1 MTDWGAIVLAGGSGR
16 RLGGVD
22 KAGVVLGGRTLLDRA
37 LAAVAGAAPVVVVG
51 PERAADGVVWTRE
64 DPPGGGPVAGLAAG
78 LAVVTDVDF
87 VAVLAVDQPG
97 VTASTVDRLRAA
109 VGDASG
115 AVLVDDGHLQWLAG
129 VWRTSVLRAAM
140 PAEPEGASLRSVLR
154 PLAPVEVPARPGEA
168 DDVDTPQDLSTLHKR
183 HTGDQVD

>member
-1 MTDWGAIVLAGGSGR
+1 
-16 RLGGVD
+16 
-22 KAGVVLGGRTLLDRA
+22 VVGGRTLLDRA
-37 LAAVAGAAPVVVVG
+37 LDAVRAAEPVIVVG
-51 PERAADGVVWTRE
+51 PERPAGGVVWTRE

-78 LAVVTDVDF
+78 LARLADVDL

-109 VGDASG
+109 VGAGAG
-115 AVLVDDGHLQWLAG
+115 AVLVADGHLQWLAG
-129 VWRTSVLRAAM
+129 VWRAAV
-140 PAEPEGASLRSVLR
+140 PAEPAGASLRSVLR

-168 DDVDTPQDLSTLHKR
+168 DDVDTPEDLSTLHKR

>member
-1 MTDWGAIVLAGGSGR
+1 MTDWAAIVLAGGAGR

-37 LAAVAGAAPVVVVG
+37 LAAVAGASKIVVVG
-51 PERAADGVVWTRE
+51 PERDVDGVVWTRE

-78 LAVVTDVDF
+78 LAALADVDL

-97 VTASTVDRLRAA
+97 VTASTVDRLRDA
-109 VGDASG
+109 VGETG

-129 VWRTSVLRAAM
+129 VWRTAVLTAAM
-140 PAEPEGASLRSVLR
+140 PAETDGASLRSVLR
-154 PLAPVEVPARPGEA
+154 PLAPVEVAAQPGEA
-168 DDVDTPQDLSTLHKR
+168 YDVDTPEDLATLHKR

>member
-1 MTDWGAIVLAGGSGR
+1 MTDWGAIVLAGGAGR

-37 LAAVAGAAPVVVVG
+37 LAAVAGAAHVVVVG

-78 LAVVTDVDF
+78 LAAVADVDF

-109 VGDASG
+109 VGAASG

-140 PAEPEGASLRSVLR
+140 PAEPAGVSLRSVLR
-154 PLAPVEVPARPGEA
+154 PLVPAEVPARPGEA
-168 DDVDTPQDLSTLHKR
+168 DDVDTRADLATLHKR

>member
-1 MTDWGAIVLAGGSGR
+1 VTTWAAIVLAGGSGR

-37 LAAVAGAAPVVVVG
+37 LAAVGGASPIVVVG
-51 PERAADGVVWTRE
+51 PERSVDGVVWTRE

-78 LAVVTDVDF
+78 LAELADVDF

-109 VGDASG
+109 VGTAAG
-115 AVLVDDGHLQWLAG
+115 AVLVADGHLQWLAG
-129 VWRTSVLRAAM
+129 VWRTAVLRAAM
-140 PAEPEGASLRSVLR
+140 PGEPDGASLRSVLR
-154 PLAPVEVPARPGEA
+154 PLAPVEVPARSGEA
-168 DDVDTPQDLSTLHKR
+168 DDVDTPEDLATLHKR
-183 HTGDQVD
+183 HTGHQVD

>member
-1 MTDWGAIVLAGGSGR
+1 MTDWAAIVLAGGSGR
-16 RLGGVD
+16 RLGGID

-37 LAAVAGAAPVVVVG
+37 LTAVGGASEIVVVG
-51 PERAADGVVWTRE
+51 PERSVGGVVWTRE

-78 LAVVTDVDF
+78 LAALAEVDF
-87 VAVLAVDQPG
+87 AAVLAVDQPG

-109 VGDASG
+109 IGDGAG
-115 AVLVDDGHLQWLAG
+115 AVLVAGGHLQWLAG
-129 VWRTSVLRAAM
+129 VWRTSALRAAM

-168 DDVDTPQDLSTLHKR
+168 DDVDTPEDLSTLHKR

>member
-1 MTDWGAIVLAGGSGR
+1 MTDWSAIVLAGGSGR

-22 KAGVVLGGRTLLDRA
+22 KAGVVVGGRTLLDRA
-37 LAAVAGAAPVVVVG
+37 LDAVAAASSVVVVG
-51 PERAADGVVWTRE
+51 PERAVGGVVRTRE

-78 LAVVTDVDF
+78 LAELADVDF

-109 VGDASG
+109 VGDAAG
-115 AVLVDDGHLQWLAG
+115 AVLVADGHLQWLAG
-129 VWRTSVLRAAM
+129 VWRTSALRAAL
-140 PAEPEGASLRSVLR
+140 PAEPAGASLRSVLR
-154 PLAPVEVPARPGEA
+154 PLDPVEVPARPGEA
-168 DDVDTPQDLSTLHKR
+168 DDVDTPEDLSTLHKR